1 MLLGSLLF
9 LLKQANDEF
18 KQIYAIEFPLLQTVS
33 ASVRLMDQSKEVLHD
48 MVRTGHPNNELLAE
62 YLSVKEALVQ
72 SLEDLGKYLHRSRLK
87 RMDSDIAGFKE
98 ILDSDE
104 KLLSLLKKS
113 QTVEAKEEYENNFLP
128 KFDKFR
134 DDLTQVAFL
143 ISTQDEETLEE
154 NRLKF
159 YSYSL
164 ASVFGLIVATLLW
177 IHIFYMYRKSVAAR
191 ALAERELEIQRARN
205 IHSSK
210 LSALGEMAGGV
221 AHEINTPLA
230 TIRMTAENCEYLLSE
245 GDLKKEVF
253 SQSLDRIIKTVDR
266 IAKIVLSLKT
276 FSRDGSNDRFELV
289 SCKKILEE
297 VLSFSAERFKSN
309 EVEVRSNFEDVSVYC
324 QQIQIEQVLLN
335 LLNNSFD
342 AVQNVERKWIEITAK
357 RQGDML
363 RIEVKDSGER
373 IPEDVEKKLMS
384 PFFTTKEIG
393 KGTGL
398 GLSVSLGIAK
408 RHGGNLYYDS
418 ECDHTCFVLLLP
430 LTHKETIAS

>member
-1 MLLGSLLF
+1 
-9 LLKQANDEF
+9 
-18 KQIYAIEFPLLQTVS
+18 
-33 ASVRLMDQSKEVLHD
+33 
-48 MVRTGHPNNELLAE
+48 
-62 YLSVKEALVQ
+62 
-72 SLEDLGKYLHRSRLK
+72 
-87 RMDSDIAGFKE
+87 
-98 ILDSDE
+98 
-104 KLLSLLKKS
+104 
-113 QTVEAKEEYENNFLP
+113 
-128 KFDKFR
+128 
-134 DDLTQVAFL
+134 
-143 ISTQDEETLEE
+143 
-154 NRLKF
+154 
-159 YSYSL
+159 
-164 ASVFGLIVATLLW
+164 
-177 IHIFYMYRKSVAAR
+177 
-191 ALAERELEIQRARN
+191 
-205 IHSSK
+205 
-210 LSALGEMAGGV
+210 
-221 AHEINTPLA
+221 
-230 TIRMTAENCEYLLSE
+230 
-245 GDLKKEVF
+245 
-253 SQSLDRIIKTVDR
+253 
-266 IAKIVLSLKT
+266 
-276 FSRDGSNDRFELV
+276 V

-357 RQGDML
+357 RQGNML